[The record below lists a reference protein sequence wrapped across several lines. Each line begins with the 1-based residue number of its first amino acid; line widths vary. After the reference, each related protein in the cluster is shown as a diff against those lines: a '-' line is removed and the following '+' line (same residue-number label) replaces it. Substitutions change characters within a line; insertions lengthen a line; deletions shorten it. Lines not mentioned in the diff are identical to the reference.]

1 MTNIEDRQRRTKM
14 WIISIFE
21 EKKKS
26 RVTENILTITI
37 QKAL

>member
-1 MTNIEDRQRRTKM
+1 M

-37 QKAL
+37 QKALWNHNYVFKAAY